1 MLRLRRRRRPNEPGP
16 RHRIRKLRLTAFL
29 SLLVVL
35 ALTSFCVGFMTAA
48 ASRLSQLDPERRQP
62 QVDGKIVT
70 EDGSR
75 VLAILRGSEARTIVG
90 SSEIAPIM
98 KHAIVDIE
106 DRRFYEHRG
115 IDVHGLVR
123 ALWTDLTSGHIVE
136 GGSTITQQF
145 VKNTYR
151 QNQRT
156 IARKLR
162 EAALAWQLEQ
172 RWSKDRILAA
182 YLNTIYFGNGAY
194 GVQQAARTYFRTTAA
209 KLALPEAALL
219 AGIPKDPGLYD
230 PVRNPRSARERR
242 SLVLEKMVEQGDI
255 TAADARKVRR
265 APMPAPGRVDLG
277 ATQGAAVPYFT
288 NYVRQQLIETL
299 GPTHVYGTGI
309 KASTSIDLGLQRIAH
324 QAIAKWLPDKTGPE
338 AALVALDP
346 RDGRVLALVGGRNFR
361 DRQFDLATQA
371 ERQPGSSFKPFVLA
385 AALQKGI
392 SPLSTFVSA
401 PLAIPLGDRTWYVH
415 NDEDTYQ
422 GRIDLFSATTHSD
435 NTVYAQ
441 LTRLVGPSGVVRT
454 ARRLGITSPLYSY
467 YSIGLGGE
475 PVNPLEMARAYAVF
489 ADGGVRVDGS
499 YLGNRPRA
507 VLAVRL
513 RNGTL
518 KLNAPVERRV
528 LSEQD
533 AAIVTSMLQNVV
545 TSGTGTRAA
554 LPDRPVAGK
563 TGTTSDYGDA
573 WFVGYTPQLV
583 TAVWVGYPDK
593 LVPMKTDFHGAPVMG
608 GTYPALVFKSF
619 MEAAFGYL
627 EQTDPSGDWQPQS
640 FTPPSYPATDTR
652 LLSYRNGQALADN
665 GNCRS
670 TFPVVYFSGFG
681 PPGVAH
687 CLKNEVE
694 VPRVVGD

>member
-172 RWSKDRILAA
+172 RWSKDRILTA

-209 KLALPEAALL
+209 KLTLPEAALL

-242 SLVLEKMVEQGDI
+242 SLVLE
-255 TAADARKVRR
+255 
-265 APMPAPGRVDLG
+265 
-277 ATQGAAVPYFT
+277 
-288 NYVRQQLIETL
+288 
-299 GPTHVYGTGI
+299 
-309 KASTSIDLGLQRIAH
+309 
-324 QAIAKWLPDKTGPE
+324 
-338 AALVALDP
+338 
-346 RDGRVLALVGGRNFR
+346 
-361 DRQFDLATQA
+361 
-371 ERQPGSSFKPFVLA
+371 
-385 AALQKGI
+385 
-392 SPLSTFVSA
+392 
-401 PLAIPLGDRTWYVH
+401 
-415 NDEDTYQ
+415 
-422 GRIDLFSATTHSD
+422 
-435 NTVYAQ
+435 
-441 LTRLVGPSGVVRT
+441 
-454 ARRLGITSPLYSY
+454 
-467 YSIGLGGE
+467 
-475 PVNPLEMARAYAVF
+475 
-489 ADGGVRVDGS
+489 
-499 YLGNRPRA
+499 
-507 VLAVRL
+507 
-513 RNGTL
+513 
-518 KLNAPVERRV
+518 
-528 LSEQD
+528 
-533 AAIVTSMLQNVV
+533 
-545 TSGTGTRAA
+545 
-554 LPDRPVAGK
+554 
-563 TGTTSDYGDA
+563 
-573 WFVGYTPQLV
+573 
-583 TAVWVGYPDK
+583 
-593 LVPMKTDFHGAPVMG
+593 
-608 GTYPALVFKSF
+608 
-619 MEAAFGYL
+619 
-627 EQTDPSGDWQPQS
+627 
-640 FTPPSYPATDTR
+640 
-652 LLSYRNGQALADN
+652 
-665 GNCRS
+665 
-670 TFPVVYFSGFG
+670 
-681 PPGVAH
+681 
-687 CLKNEVE
+687 
-694 VPRVVGD
+694 